1 MTTNGG
7 TDWLTAD
14 AALELAEAA
23 LAMCHGDA
31 AQVTVDV
38 ERSVLHRF
46 ALSRLIQATSN
57 HEAGLEVVVT
67 RGSGRGAASTTDLA
81 PEGVARAVRRATV
94 LAAHAVSGQQALPLV
109 SGDVGPAVNSD
120 AGFDGA
126 TAALDVSPG
135 HAALATLV
143 AESHKVGAE
152 AFGLWSTAATGL
164 ALADSSGRRAFHRRT
179 DARMKCVC
187 KAGDACGFAA
197 QLCSA
202 VSVLAPEDLARQA
215 AAFAFMARRQARLP
229 PGTYQVVLA
238 PAATAFL
245 LAMLG
250 SMCANGLA
258 HSEGRGSFSG
268 RLNDR
273 VAAPCVSLID
283 DAIGGDTLPRAFD
296 LEGTPTRTVT
306 LIDNGVATA
315 VVHDRRSAQ
324 LAGTVSTGHAAAPGG
339 DPDGPKAGNLA
350 LSAGLAASAEELIG
364 GIEFGLFV
372 TRFWYGDVLDAR
384 SALMT
389 AMTRD
394 GVFLIERGKIVSGV
408 RPMRLTDSV
417 LAILSSVDSLTRD
430 RALIGE
436 EHLIGRR
443 IGQSGV
449 RAPAIRAGRARF
461 V

>member
-1 MTTNGG
+1 VTADGG

-14 AALELAEAA
+14 AALELAETA

-57 HEAGLEVVVT
+57 DEVSLEVVMT

-81 PEGVARAVRRATV
+81 GEGLARAVQRATAS
-94 LAAHAVSGQQALPLV
+94 AAQAMSSRPAFPPA
-109 SGDVGPAVNSD
+109 SGDVGPAISCDV
-120 AGFDGA
+120 GFDSA
-126 TAALDVSPG
+126 TAALDASAG
-135 HAALATLV
+135 YAALATLA
-143 AESHKVGAE
+143 AESQKVGGE

-164 ALADSSGRRAFHRRT
+164 ALADSAGRRAFHRRT

-187 KAGDACGFAA
+187 KADDASGFAT
-197 QLCSA
+197 QLGSA
-202 VSVLAPEDLARQA
+202 VSALDPIFLAQQA
-215 AAFAFMARRQARLP
+215 AASAFLARRQVSVP
-229 PGTYQVVLA
+229 SGTYQVVLA

-250 SMCANGLA
+250 PMCANGLA
-258 HSEGRGSFSG
+258 HHEGRGSFSG

-273 VAAPCVSLID
+273 VAAPGICLID
-283 DAIGGDTLPRAFD
+283 DAMSGDTLPRAFD
-296 LEGTPTRTVT
+296 MEGTPTRSVT

-324 LAGTVSTGHAAAPGG
+324 IAGTASTGHAAVPGG

-350 LSAGLAASAEELIG
+350 LAAGVAASLGELIG
-364 GIEFGLFV
+364 GIDFGLFI

-384 SALMT
+384 STLMT

-417 LAILSSVDSLTRD
+417 LSILSSVDSLTRD

-443 IGQSGV
+443 MGQNGV
-449 RAPAIRAGRARF
+449 RTPAIRVGRARF
-461 V
+461 A

>member
-1 MTTNGG
+1 MTADGG
-7 TDWLTAD
+7 IDWLTAD
-14 AALELAEAA
+14 VALGLAEAA
-23 LAMCHGDA
+23 LAMCRGDA

-38 ERSVLHRF
+38 ERSVLQRF
-46 ALSRLIQATSN
+46 ALSRVIQATSN
-57 HEAGLEVVVT
+57 DEVGLEVVVT
-67 RGSGRGAASTTDLA
+67 RGSGRGVASTTDLA
-81 PEGVARAVRRATV
+81 QESVAKAVQRATASATHAMNSQPTV
-94 LAAHAVSGQQALPLV
+94 PLASD
-109 SGDVGPAVNSD
+109 DVGPALNCDV
-120 AGFDGA
+120 GFDSD
-126 TAALDVSPG
+126 TAALEVGAG

-143 AESHKVGAE
+143 AESHMVGGE

-164 ALADSSGRRAFHRRT
+164 ALADSSGRRAFHCRT

-187 KAGDACGFAA
+187 KAGDASGFAT
-197 QLCSA
+197 QLSGA
-202 VSVLAPEDLARQA
+202 VSVLDPTGLAQQA
-215 AAFAFMARRQARLP
+215 AAFAYMARRQTWVP

-258 HSEGRGSFSG
+258 HYEGRGSFSG

-273 VAAPCVSLID
+273 VAAPCISLID
-283 DAIGGDTLPRAFD
+283 DAMSGDTLARAFD
-296 LEGTPTRTVT
+296 MEGTPTRSVT
-306 LIDNGVATA
+306 LIDNGVASA

-324 LAGTVSTGHAAAPGG
+324 IAGTASTGHAASPGG

-350 LSAGLAASAEELIG
+350 LAAGVAVSTEELIS
-364 GIEFGLFV
+364 GIDFGLLI

-384 SALMT
+384 STLMT

-394 GVFLIERGKIVSGV
+394 GVFLIQRGKIVSGI
-408 RPMRLTDSV
+408 RPMRLTDSI
-417 LAILSSVDSLTRD
+417 LAILSSVDSLTVD

-443 IGQSGV
+443 IGQNGV
-449 RAPAIRAGRARF
+449 CAPAIRADRARF
-461 V
+461 A